1 MNLLSLPPASDAST
15 FDFSTLANY
24 VPPGASLIRPE
35 HTILDGPS
43 RCFKVVGSG
52 LYAEGLYRDRGPL
65 EFALRDKDGEPWLKG
80 TWYNRDVINTL
91 HDLCLFTAS
100 LSATSTSYQEG
111 IAEMTAELAA
121 LGLPLPAV
129 WFPVYG
135 ASYPGSR
142 GFGAVIDGAFVVL

>member
-1 MNLLSLPPASDAST
+1 MNLLSLPPASDASA

-35 HTILDGPS
+35 HTCLNAPS
-43 RCFKVVGSG
+43 RCFKVCGRG
-52 LYAEGLYRDRGPL
+52 LYAEGLHRDRGPL
-65 EFALRDKDGEPWLKG
+65 EFVCGTIDKPLAPGWDRN
-80 TWYNRDVINTL
+80 TFATL
-91 HDLCLFTAS
+91 HDLCLFTSS
-100 LSATSTSYQEG
+100 LGSTSTIYQEG

-129 WFPVYG
+129 WFAVYG

-142 GFGAVIDGAFVVL
+142 GFAAVIDSALVVL